1 MSMARA
7 VTLGSLVLLA
17 LTLLMPAD
25 ILAQTKDETIVYALQ
40 SDVQNWDPPNS
51 VLRESIIL
59 GYNVFDHLAARDL
72 KTGKVGPSLAISWKA
87 LDDTT
92 WEVKLRRGV
101 KFHDGTPF
109 GAKDVKA
116 SFDRVLNPENKLTAR
131 GNHAKIKSVEVV
143 DDSTV
148 HFKTDGPYPLFV
160 ERLTALVMQSEKVMK
175 EKGHEWMQ
183 DNPVGTG
190 PYKLQKWMKKQEH
203 QLVRNDDYW
212 GPKPAFKYVRIRIIP
227 EQATQIAE
235 LISGGVDIIKA
246 VPPDQMDVINKSGQA
261 RTATSPIL
269 RTAMLQLDQAGRSGP
284 NPMQD
289 KRVRLAANLA
299 VDIDGIIKHV
309 LNGLA
314 DRTATTVNP
323 MAFGFDPGLKP
334 YKQDLAQAKKLLAE
348 AGYPSGLEV
357 GFLRSQ
363 PVVEPGVI
371 QTSDAIVADLAK
383 AGIRTKA
390 RMVGESGPFTNLI
403 RDSKADPI
411 FEFSWGYYSIFDAD
425 AIFFDVMTCNQPYS
439 YYCNKAFDD
448 LVIQGRSTLELK
460 KRAEIYAK
468 AQKLIHD
475 DAAYLFKWGLRGVWG
490 LSNRIE
496 YEAPR
501 DEVDRMWA
509 VTARKK

>member
-1 MSMARA
+1 MARA
-7 VTLGSLVLLA
+7 VTLGSLLLLA
-17 LTLLMPAD
+17 LALLTPTD
-25 ILAQTKDETIVYALQ
+25 VLAQAKDETIVYALQ

>member
-1 MSMARA
+1 MARA